1 MARVT
6 AAQLRTAA
14 REAIF
19 AAGGRGFV
27 RFLPPGGA
35 LLATDANRRC
45 QSEDEKQAL
54 IAALAAAGFAC
65 DEQSGLLAI
74 TPDDALLGVIGYGE
88 ETTVDWRSPLHPLQA
103 LGLRWLGKP
112 KRTLTQDGR
121 QLILETLRISWQ
133 QTEQVQGG
141 AQALRAQAAMMQRR
155 GDESGMHESGAVL
168 LEWCRQ
174 TQGGNI
180 DEA

>member
-19 AAGGRGFV
+19 AAGGRGCV

-45 QSEDEKQAL
+45 QSDEEK
-54 IAALAAAGFAC
+54 AALTTALADAGFAC
-65 DEQSGLLAI
+65 DEQNGLLAI
-74 TPDDALLGVIGYGE
+74 TPGDELLGAIEYDE
-88 ETTVDWRSPLHPLQA
+88 ETNVDWQSPLHPLQA
-103 LGLRWLGKP
+103 LGLRWMDKP
-112 KRTLTQDGR
+112 KQALTSDGR